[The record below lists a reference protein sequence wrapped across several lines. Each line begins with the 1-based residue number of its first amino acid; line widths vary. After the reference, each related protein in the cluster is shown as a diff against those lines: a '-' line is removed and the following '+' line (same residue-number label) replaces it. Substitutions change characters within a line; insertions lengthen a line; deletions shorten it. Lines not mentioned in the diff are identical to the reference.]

1 MNSTI
6 QTVQE
11 IDLNTKLE
19 EILKAQKELAN
30 EYQIAQTSRRAAT
43 RKLEEAVL
51 AIAEVNKIIL
61 NVKTKQNK
69 LKKAIKRIKI
79 KMVKKNNKNEPSPIK
94 TVESDKWGDYKV
106 GEEVEALCADYCGL
120 FWYRGTITCITEGR
134 YDVKF
139 SDGSGLMGLDFTQI
153 REPIE

>member
-1 MNSTI
+1 MTA
-6 QTVQE
+6 QE

-69 LKKAIKRIKI
+69 IKKAIKRIKI

-94 TVESDKWGDYKV
+94 AVESDNWEDYKV
-106 GEEVEALCADYCGL
+106 GEEVEVDRWNEYHGQ
-120 FWYRGTITCITEGR
+120 WWERGIITCIIECR
-134 YDVKF
+134 YDVRF
-139 SDGSGLMGLDFTQI
+139 SDGTGLMGLNFTQI
-153 REPIE
+153 REPKKW